1 MSIYGYIKH
10 NELAHHGIKGQKWGV
25 RRYQTIDGS
34 LTPAGKLR
42 YSSTKYARSVRKD
55 AEKKI
60 EKISSDVIS
69 SAKASGSRMYGL
81 KNKLKTESSI
91 RRKID
96 KKSIEDNI
104 LPELAA
110 KDIKDAIRFTTIS
123 DDNNFV
129 KNYNSFKDILSKK
142 GYEEVKCKNYFD
154 EYKKGKVKHK
164 AVQSIFMDKGG
175 YQFEIQFQT
184 PASQKAKDKKVPIY
198 EERRQVGINKSR
210 AEELE
215 RQMDILAKQVPDP
228 KNIYTIKSH

>member
-1 MSIYGYIKH
+1 MYGY
-10 NELAHHGIKGQKWGV
+10 LMHHGIKGQKWGV
-25 RRYQTIDGS
+25 RRYQNADGS

-42 YSSTKYARSVRKD
+42 YSSVKYARLVRKD
-55 AEKKI
+55 AEKRI

-69 SAKASGSRMYGL
+69 SAKASGSTMYGL
-81 KNKLKTESSI
+81 ENKLKTESSI

-96 KKSIEDNI
+96 KKSIEDN
-104 LPELAA
+104 LPPELGA

-123 DDNNFV
+123 DDANFV

-142 GYEEVKCKNYFD
+142 GYKEVKCKNYFD
-154 EYKKGKVKHK
+154 EYRKGKVKHK
-164 AVQSIFMDKGG
+164 AVQSIFMGKDG

-198 EERRQVGINKSR
+198 EERRQVGISKDR

-228 KNIYTIKSH
+228 KNIYTIKSHN